1 MNIGTPLAMSLTMEK
16 ATGNLTFHNHSNDS
30 TIVIVPTDETYRAWL
45 TVYHVIRPLG
55 QSERPDALKNF
66 KGSTTDETLQKV
78 FGIIYN
84 ENTGTDENAES
95 APIDPK
101 VILNETL
108 NKIINFFKEFEFEP
122 NYRFMNTLSYK
133 ARETQKNALDYINN
147 YFALVDN
154 SYKSEISSKCNSKEF
169 KEILKNLKTYANPTS
184 HINQRFAVYYGS
196 AGTGKTTLAMQESD
210 NRCVVCNASM
220 LPSDLMEDFVFNGG
234 QPTFQKSAL
243 WNCMEQGL
251 PIVLDEINLLPFDS
265 LRFLQGILDGK
276 HEFNYKGHKV
286 TIADGFK
293 VIGTMNL
300 SIGGMVYG
308 LPEPLVDRCAD
319 MQKFSLSAEQLMS
332 AII

>member
-1 MNIGTPLAMSLTMEK
+1 MVIDKGIEITRRTSGEIVFKRDGVTVSIDTCNANYGAWEELYRMMNSTLCADRPVRFGDIEK
-16 ATGNLTFHNHSNDS
+16 NEGNVYDDIVNALNAVAKPAT
-30 TIVIVPTDETYRAWL
+30 ET
-45 TVYHVIRPLG
+45 
-55 QSERPDALKNF
+55 E
-66 KGSTTDETLQKV
+66 
-78 FGIIYN
+78 N
-84 ENTGTDENAES
+84 EGES
-95 APIDPK
+95 APIDPMVVLK
-101 VILNETL
+101 ETL
-108 NKIINFFKEFEFEP
+108 EKTINFFKEFEFEP
-122 NYRFMNTLSYK
+122 NYRFMNTLSFK
-133 ARETQKNALDYINN
+133 ASINQTSALDYISN

-154 SYKSEISSKCNSKEF
+154 SYKTEINTKCKSKEF
-169 KEILKNLKTYANPTS
+169 KEILKNLKAYAKPTN

-234 QPTFQKSAL
+234 QPTFQKSSL

-276 HEFNYKGHKV
+276 KEFDYKGHKV

-300 SIGGMVYG
+300 SIGGMIYG
-308 LPEPLVDRCAD
+308 LPEPLIDRCAD
-319 MQKFSLSAEQLMS
+319 MKQFSLSADQLLS
-332 AII
+332 AVI